1 MLGLGWSRIRSGQGP
16 GQLLVS
22 CSLALAFAFAVA
34 AASAVSA
41 MQALYG
47 QGALPKAGTY
57 DCLFTIHVVMHGFT
71 QASMAVFTSR
81 LFST

>member
-1 MLGLGWSRIRSGQGP
+1 
-16 GQLLVS
+16 
-22 CSLALAFAFAVA
+22 
-34 AASAVSA
+34 